1 MGQTTNPEAR
11 WAKHKNVAKNIFS
24 TPYKSHLYNS
34 MNKYGYDNFSFKII
48 EKCDY
53 EILDAKEK
61 YWINKLNTLEPYGY
75 NIKNGG
81 KKLFGKD
88 NPFYEKHH
96 SEETKRIIS
105 EKNSGRKASE
115 EEKIMR
121 SELNKGNKNPFY
133 GKHHSEET
141 KRKIKETNIKR
152 GNYHNA
158 SERMKLN
165 NPNDGTF
172 FNKPV
177 IMLNDKSDIIM
188 LFESAKKAGDYI
200 KQIGLSKAK
209 IPSNSISDVCRGN
222 QKSAFG
228 FFWRYAKPIFKS
240 NFSEKTSGYIIAK
253 K

>member
-88 NPFYEKHH
+88 NPFY
-96 SEETKRIIS
+96 
-105 EKNSGRKASE
+105 
-115 EEKIMR
+115 
-121 SELNKGNKNPFY
+121 

-177 IMLNDKSDIIM
+177 IMLNDKYDIIM
-188 LFESAKKAGDYI
+188 IFESAKKAGDYI